1 MGVGLTGA
9 AVAAAVV
16 VMLAGG
22 AARFVAV
29 NVKGPP
35 KAPTVVFCNAS
46 VGGLGA
52 FVNVQ
57 TILAKGTRF
66 AVGMVMT
73 LPAKLP
79 KLAGLPEVAELVSV
93 QVPLDKLKFVLAAS
107 VSVTGEVM
115 LVTEV

>member
-1 MGVGLTGA
+1 MGVGLAG
-9 AVAAAVV
+9 VAELAAVV
-16 VMLAGG
+16 VMAAGV
-22 AARFVAV
+22 AARLVTE

-35 KAPTVVFCNAS
+35 KALTVVFCSAS

-52 FVNVQ
+52 FVKVQ

-79 KLAGLPEVAELVSV
+79 KLAGFPEVAELVSV
-93 QVPLDKLKFVLAAS
+93 QVPLDKLKLVLAAS
-107 VSVTGEVM
+107 VNVTGVVM
-115 LVTEV
+115 FVTDV